1 MVPNSNSRINPVATP
16 TAKFIPN
23 NFIQNFAVR
32 SQNSSPL
39 TTYKVS
45 IIAIISA
52 SPNVSGT
59 KIQWYAAVSAN
70 CARDQSTSE
79 RLISLNIR

>member
-1 MVPNSNSRINPVATP
+1 MPNSNSRINPVATP

-32 SQNSSPL
+32 NQNSSPF

-45 IIAIISA
+45 ITAIIRA
-52 SPNVSGT
+52 NPKVSGT
-59 KIQWYAAVSAN
+59 KIQW
-70 CARDQSTSE
+70 
-79 RLISLNIR
+79 